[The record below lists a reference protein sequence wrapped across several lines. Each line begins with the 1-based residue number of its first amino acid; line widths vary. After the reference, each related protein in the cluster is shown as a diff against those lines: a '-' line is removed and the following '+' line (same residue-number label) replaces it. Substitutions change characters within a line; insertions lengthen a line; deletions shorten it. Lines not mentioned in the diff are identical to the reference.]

1 MDDFLKSKAMMTP
14 GVAGAV
20 TTMITGTLVSQ
31 FGLPG
36 NWTGLAVSLLLG
48 LVVWVDKSVAVYHRI
63 IYYLINSMTIFAVAI
78 GVNTAG
84 MAISYS
90 SEPVSDP
97 AAIERT
103 VPPEPDGFFQEW
115 FRK

>member
-1 MDDFLKSKAMMTP
+1 MDEFLKSKAMMTP

-36 NWTGLAVSLLLG
+36 NWTGLVVSLLLG
-48 LVVWVDKSVAVYHRI
+48 LVVWVDQSVAVHHRI
-63 IYYLINSMTIFAVAI
+63 IYYLINSMTIYAVAI

-84 MAISYS
+84 MAISYG

-97 AAIERT
+97 PAIERN
-103 VPPEPDGFFQEW
+103 VPPEAERFFQEW
-115 FRK
+115 FGK

>member
-14 GVAGAV
+14 GLAGAA

-36 NWTGLAVSLLLG
+36 NWTGLVVSLLMG
-48 LVVWVDKSVAVYHRI
+48 LVVWIDKSVPVYQRLLF
-63 IYYLINSMTIFAVAI
+63 YLIHSMTIFAVAI

-84 MAISYS
+84 MEIQHSNR
-90 SEPVSDP
+90 PVSDP
-97 AAIERT
+97 AAVERT
-103 VPPEPDGFFQEW
+103 VPLESEAFFQKW
-115 FRK
+115 F